1 MRALEPKAVSN
12 LWRLFLPLV
21 LVTCLA
27 SVFVVLM
34 VFREPGDAT
43 TAVNLDESKK
53 MEDCRANK
61 MQLLRPDK
69 VDVALLY
76 QVSDLCYTEV
86 RREYLLGNF
95 NIHRYDIV
103 KQNFQTLVVMWMV
116 VTITMSGVFLAGMQL
131 LAAYRLA
138 SAGHGQLAESSD
150 LSLERGKVSLK
161 SSVTGLIILTVSLA
175 FFIVY
180 VKWVYTLTPDQSFGD
195 AGSAGPSNPPLSEPS
210 TLKMLPGIGHAVG
223 AATPRSEPT
232 VPASGTGDPSG
243 SVALPSGVR
252 GAAP

>member
-1 MRALEPKAVSN
+1 MRALQPQTVSN
-12 LWRLFLPLV
+12 LWRLSLPMALI
-21 LVTCLA
+21 TCLV
-27 SVFVVLM
+27 SVFVLLVEL
-34 VFREPGDAT
+34 RAPGGAT
-43 TAVNLDESKK
+43 TAVSLDESKK
-53 MEDCRANK
+53 MEDCRAYT
-61 MQLLRPDK
+61 MQLLKPDK
-69 VDVALLY
+69 TDVALLY

-95 NIHRYDIV
+95 NIHRYDVV

-138 SAGHGQLAESSD
+138 SAGQGQLAENSD

-161 SSVTGLIILTVSLA
+161 SSVTGLMILTVSLA

-195 AGSAGPSNPPLSEPS
+195 AGSAAAPNPPAFAPS
-210 TLKMLPGIGHAVG
+210 TLKMLPGIGHAVD
-223 AATPRSEPT
+223 AETTLSAPT
-232 VPASGTGDPSG
+232 VPASGAAGVSG
-243 SVALPSGVR
+243 PVVLPSVVHGV
-252 GAAP
+252 AH

>member
-1 MRALEPKAVSN
+1 MALITCLVSVFILSMELRAPGNAATAVS
-12 LWRLFLPLV
+12 
-21 LVTCLA
+21 
-27 SVFVVLM
+27 
-34 VFREPGDAT
+34 
-43 TAVNLDESKK
+43 LDESKK
-53 MEDCRANK
+53 MEDCRAST
-61 MQLLRPDK
+61 MQQLKPDK
-69 VDVALLY
+69 TDVALLY

-95 NIHRYDIV
+95 NIHRYDVV

-138 SAGHGQLAESSD
+138 SAGQGQGQGQLAESSD

-161 SSVTGLIILTVSLA
+161 SSVTGLMILTVSLA

-195 AGSAGPSNPPLSEPS
+195 AASAAAPNPPPS
-210 TLKMLPGIGHAVG
+210 APATAMLKMLPGIGHAVD
-223 AATPRSEPT
+223 AATAWPAPT
-232 VPASGTGDPSG
+232 VPASGAAGVSAPVVAPSVV
-243 SVALPSGVR
+243 S
-252 GAAP
+252 GAAH

>member
-1 MRALEPKAVSN
+1 MALITCLVSALVLLVELRAPGGAATAVS
-12 LWRLFLPLV
+12 
-21 LVTCLA
+21 
-27 SVFVVLM
+27 
-34 VFREPGDAT
+34 
-43 TAVNLDESKK
+43 LDESKK
-53 MEDCRANK
+53 MEDCRAYA
-61 MQLLRPDK
+61 MQLLKPDK
-69 VDVALLY
+69 TDVALLY

-95 NIHRYDIV
+95 NIHRYDVV

-138 SAGHGQLAESSD
+138 SAGQGQLAENSD

-161 SSVTGLIILTVSLA
+161 SSVTGLMILTVSLA

-195 AGSAGPSNPPLSEPS
+195 AGSAAAPNPPAFMPSMPS
-210 TLKMLPGIGHAVG
+210 TLKMLPGIGHAVD
-223 AATPRSEPT
+223 AETTLPAPA
-232 VPASGTGDPSG
+232 VPASGAAGVSG
-243 SVALPSGVR
+243 PVVLPSVVHGV
-252 GAAP
+252 AH